1 MNIKQIFGKNLK
13 KYRKEQE
20 LSQEKLSENLEIS
33 VKHLSNIECG
43 KKFASPN
50 LIERIVKFFN
60 ISPSALF
67 YEEEKIKTEDSIEK
81 ISEIIESEFKKAKK
95 EIIQKII
102 EI

>member
-1 MNIKQIFGKNLK
+1 MDIKEIFGKNIK
-13 KYRKEQE
+13 NYRKQNR
-20 LSQEKLSENLEIS
+20 LSQEKLAEHLEIS
-33 VKHLSNIECG
+33 VIHLSNIECG

-50 LIERIVKFFN
+50 LIERIAKFFN

-81 ISEIIESEFKKAKK
+81 ISEIIESELKKAKK

>member
-33 VKHLSNIECG
+33 VKHLSNIESG
-43 KKFASPN
+43 KKFASSN

-60 ISPSALF
+60 ISH
-67 YEEEKIKTEDSIEK
+67 
-81 ISEIIESEFKKAKK
+81 
-95 EIIQKII
+95 
-102 EI
+102 